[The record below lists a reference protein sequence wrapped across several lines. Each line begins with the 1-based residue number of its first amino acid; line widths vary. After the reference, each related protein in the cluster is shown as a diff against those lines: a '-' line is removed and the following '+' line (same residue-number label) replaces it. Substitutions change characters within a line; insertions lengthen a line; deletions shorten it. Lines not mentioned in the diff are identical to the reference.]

1 MPLRSQNKTMLK
13 TVKFGGSSVADG
25 DRFANVKNIIMS
37 DPARKAVVV
46 SAPGKR
52 FRKDNKVTDLLYL
65 CYAHIKYGV
74 DKEGILS
81 LIKGR
86 YTEIAEDLDIDIDL
100 PAIFAEIDENL
111 ASGAGEEYLV
121 SRGEYLSARLMAAYL
136 GYAFVD
142 AGGVIFINYDDSVDK
157 ERTYAALVNAFAA
170 SPQGIVVPGFYGTYP
185 DGRVALMSRGG
196 SDITGAILAAALQAD
211 VYENWTDVPGILMA
225 DPGIVKDPLPIPQIT
240 YAELRELSYMGAKVL
255 HESSVFPVR
264 EAGIPVNIR
273 DTGNPAHPGTMI
285 AESFENEGGGD
296 FYITGIAGRKG
307 FSIVD
312 INLENMA
319 RKTGV
324 FRDILKIFEKK
335 GIAIE
340 QINSG
345 VDAFSLLISTELL
358 KPHLYPVLSQV
369 QELCDGVR
377 VTENISLLAIVSRRM
392 VFRPGISGLIFGA
405 LGREGINIRLISQG
419 AEELNIT
426 IGVSDADFDRT
437 INVLYDSFIKKE

>member
-1 MPLRSQNKTMLK
+1 MLK
-13 TVKFGGSSVADG
+13 TVKFGGSSLANG
-25 DRFANVKNIIMS
+25 ERFANVKKIIES

-52 FRKDNKVTDLLYL
+52 FKKDSKITDLLYL

-74 DKEGILS
+74 DKEGILN
-81 LIKGR
+81 LIKSR
-86 YTEIAEDLDIDIDL
+86 YIEIAEELGIDIDL

-121 SRGEYLSARLMAAYL
+121 SRGEYLNARLMASYL
-136 GYAFVD
+136 GYSFVD
-142 AGGVIFINYDDSVDK
+142 SKDCIYINYDDSIDK
-157 ERTYAALVNAFAA
+157 QRTYAALVNAFAEA
-170 SPQGIVVPGFYGTYP
+170 DKGIVVPGFYGTYP
-185 DGRVALMSRGG
+185 DGNVALMSRGG
-196 SDITGAILAAALQAD
+196 SDITGAILAAALEAD

-225 DPGIVKDPLPIPQIT
+225 DPGIVKDPLPIPHIT

-273 DTGNPAHPGTMI
+273 DTANPEHPGTLI
-285 AESFENEGGGD
+285 AESFDNEGD
-296 FYITGIAGRKG
+296 SPFFITGIAGRKG
-307 FSIVD
+307 FSIID
-312 INLENMA
+312 IRLENMA
-319 RKTGV
+319 RKIGA
-324 FRDILKIFEKK
+324 FREILKIFEKK

-358 KPHLYPVLSQV
+358 KPYLYQV
-369 QELCDGVR
+369 VSEIQELCDGVR
-377 VTENISLLAIVSRRM
+377 VTESISLLAIVSRRM

-405 LGREGINIRLISQG
+405 LGREGINIRLIAQG

-426 IGVSDADFDRT
+426 IGVADSDFNRT
-437 INVLYDSFIKKE
+437 INILYDSFTEKE